1 MKLVQKC
8 CAEMQFSL
16 MVTVC
21 VGVDGVSSL
30 YIFAWHIKK
39 VDINS
44 SVDLLYPVNHPVHGV
59 PLWEAVHQEG
69 GIAPHEQ
76 QRKPLVEVADFC
88 LLVFTPVVGKRC
100 A

>member
-1 MKLVQKC
+1 MTKI
-8 CAEMQFSL
+8 
-16 MVTVC
+16 
-21 VGVDGVSSL
+21 
-30 YIFAWHIKK
+30 YFAWHIKK

-76 QRKPLVEVADFC
+76 QRKPLVEVADFFLHWIFVSLSFSC
-88 LLVFTPVVGKRC
+88 GAFWQFCVWQVGF
-100 A
+100 

>member
-39 VDINS
+39 VDIDS
-44 SVDLLYPVNHPVHGV
+44 SFDLLYPVHHRIDGV
-59 PLWEAVHQEG
+59 PFREAVHQEG
-69 GIAPHEQ
+69 GVAPHEQ
-76 QRKPLVEVADFC
+76 QREPLVKVADF
-88 LLVFTPVVGKRC
+88 
-100 A
+100 